1 VNGDR
6 HTETTDARLTR
17 RGGDNR
23 TLEDFVIARYNQ
35 YRVFVRVTRLLPTQS
50 SRRLGRRRRRLLLH
64 RAGIVI
70 LLLIYLSIRT

>member
-17 RGGDNR
+17 RGGGGGGDNR
-23 TLEDFVIARYNQ
+23 ALEDFVIARYNQ

-50 SRRLGRRRRRLLLH
+50 SRRLRRRLH